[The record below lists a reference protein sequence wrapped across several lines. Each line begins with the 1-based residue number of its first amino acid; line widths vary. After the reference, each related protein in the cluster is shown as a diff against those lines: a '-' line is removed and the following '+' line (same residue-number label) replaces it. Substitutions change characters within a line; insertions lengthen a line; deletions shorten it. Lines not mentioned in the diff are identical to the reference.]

1 MAQPRPRLQVRDLR
15 NPEALQPT
23 PIQSDTFTGAP
34 RVSGAG
40 DGYMQLAEALGSFSA
55 ALGGLARQEKA
66 KGKKDVTLE
75 NAFGKLTQSQRAQ
88 VARTGRL
95 PDGTVIA
102 GNENAGPAVMKAA
115 GMADASTFERS
126 LQQELM
132 QEYDWSQGDI
142 DAYLTD
148 RQNRYMAENG
158 VVDPF
163 AVKGFIERFDQ
174 TRAWARE
181 QENKYRTGQ
190 ADKYKG
196 DVTYELLQ
204 DGLYKI
210 MQENLQPEEAHR
222 RFRAMYKDLGKDG
235 TLGIDYAQ
243 LDKYAVDIAGNI
255 AETNPELALELVTGQ
270 RLGAGPASAP
280 ISSKL
285 EFKPQVKVIVE
296 AARKA
301 IVKKEADQEERNLY
315 YNNYTRIKDGDYSAF
330 KDVNI
335 KDGSQDGRTI
345 TAKEQAERY
354 AEQWVQFTDSAV
366 KDGKATP
373 QAAAAQQVYF
383 LRAMNIDHPYLK
395 NEVDGIERR
404 VDPGVV
410 TDPNSM
416 QDIETRIEKYRQ
428 FRSVSKNYT
437 QSQLSQNTKD
447 FLDAIDI
454 AQKYERYDMPRAIL
468 FANRV
473 TNPTEGQVQS
483 LARYRDDITSKVKST
498 FSTGFFGFGNQLNND
513 GVMMGTYV
521 ARTESYATKLV
532 AAGMDPE
539 KAIDVAARRLKDS
552 LYTYNGRAMP
562 GLEQQPMA
570 DNWQE
575 GLSSLI
581 KENIIPS
588 MSKDFEGQDVFPVV
602 LDGGRMVFENEDG
615 QIIKDKS
622 GKVMATSVGLINA
635 QSFRLSEAA
644 LEEGKTAGEKAVKES
659 VGRHNRERRIQSGRE
674 PGFLEREGFDWP
686 KNY

>member
-1 MAQPRPRLQVRDLR
+1 MAQQPRVQVRDLR
-15 NPEALQPT
+15 APEALRPT

-40 DGYMQLAEALGSFSA
+40 DGYMQLAEALSSFSVG
-55 ALGGLARQEKA
+55 LGALARQDKA

-75 NAFGKLTQSQRAQ
+75 NAFGKLTQAQRAE
-88 VARTGRL
+88 VARTGKL
-95 PDGTVIA
+95 PDGTKIA

-115 GMADASTFERS
+115 GMADAAVFERS

-132 QEYDWSQGDI
+132 QDYDWTQGDI

-148 RQNRYMAENG
+148 RQNTYMAENG

-163 AVKGFIERFDQ
+163 AVKGFIERFDR
-174 TRAWARE
+174 TREWARE
-181 QENKYRTGQ
+181 QENKYRTGL

-204 DGLYKI
+204 DGLYK
-210 MQENLQPEEAHR
+210 MLEEGLQPGEVHA

-235 TLGIDYAQ
+235 TLGIDYGQ

-255 AETNPELALELVTGQ
+255 AESHPEVAIELLTGQ
-270 RLGAGPASAP
+270 RIGAGPASAP
-280 ISSKL
+280 IGSKL
-285 EFKPQVKVIVE
+285 EFKPQVKVIV
-296 AARKA
+296 AAAQKA
-301 IVKKEADQEERNLY
+301 IAEKAAEQEERNLY

-335 KDGSQDGRTI
+335 KDSTKDGRTI
-345 TAKEQAERY
+345 TAKEQGERF
-354 AEQWVQFTDSAV
+354 AEQWVQYTDSVV

-373 QAAAAQQVYF
+373 QAAATQQVYF
-383 LRAMNIDHPYLK
+383 LRAMNLDHPYLK

-410 TDPNSM
+410 TDPNAL
-416 QDIETRIEKYRQ
+416 QDIEGRIEKYRQ
-428 FRSVSKNYT
+428 FRAVSKNYT
-437 QSQLSQNTKD
+437 QSQLSEKTRD

-454 AQKYERYDMPRAIL
+454 AQKYERYDMPRALL

-473 TNPTEGQVQS
+473 TNPTEGQVVS
-483 LARYRDDITSKVKST
+483 LARYRDDITSQVKST

-532 AAGMDPE
+532 AAGMEPT
-539 KAIDVAARRLKDS
+539 KAIEVAAKRLKDS

-570 DNWQE
+570 DNWQD

-581 KENIIPS
+581 EQNIIPS

-602 LDGGRMVFENEDG
+602 IDGGRIIFENEDG
-615 QIIKDKS
+615 QIVKSKD

-635 QSFRLSEAA
+635 QSFRLAESE
-644 LEEGKTAGEKAVKES
+644 LEKKRQADDEAVKGTVEKQK
-659 VGRHNRERRIQSGRE
+659 REQRIRSGRD
-674 PGFLEREGFDWP
+674 PGYLEREGFLWP